1 MKKERGGY
9 SFTYMMQKGNRTL
22 TRAEKQD
29 SNGLVRGYYSVKDPG
44 GIFRVISY
52 EATVDTFQAQVL
64 TNRPGDANT
73 SFPEAVVPI
82 PVQSTTI
89 NPQPAALVV
98 STTTSAETT
107 TKDFVTLTPTVVV
120 EVETTTMTTTE
131 LPTTTTELPMTTT
144 TELPTTTT
152 EVTTTEVITE
162 QMEELVDTTLS
173 PSTTTPQVTDKE
185 PIPTIIIDTPQYW
198 LEYEIMLSGA
208 SLFRSERTNQQGNV
222 VGSYLIVI
230 DQDKKEKMPDKIMSS
245 VSSGHK

>member
-1 MKKERGGY
+1 
-9 SFTYMMQKGNRTL
+9 MMQKGNRTL

-73 SFPEAVVPI
+73 SFPEAVAPI

-89 NPQPAALVV
+89 SPQPAALVV

-120 EVETTTMTTTE
+120 EVETTTATTTE
-131 LPTTTTELPMTTT
+131 LPTTTT

-152 EVTTTEVITE
+152 EVTTTEVVTE

-173 PSTTTPQVTDKE
+173 PSTTTPQEIDKE

-198 LEYEIMLSGA
+198 LECEIMLSGA

-222 VGSYLIVI
+222 IGSYLIVV
-230 DQDKKEKMPDKIMSS
+230 DQDKKDKMADKMMSS